1 MATAQ
6 TNQLLIKQLY
16 QNVQKILNT
25 SLTKSK
31 PSYADLL
38 RDNTH
43 SQFFLQTINQ
53 VHHTTFTKHTL
64 LLDRKDDNH
73 LTLNIKDNFKA
84 LIIQAKLK
92 TGIQRIREISIYAS
106 ET

>member
-6 TNQLLIKQLY
+6 TYQLPIKQLY

-73 LTLNIKDNFKA
+73 LTLNIKDNFKV
-84 LIIQAKLK
+84 LIYQAKLK
-92 TGIQRIREISIYAS
+92 TGILRIREISIYAS
-106 ET
+106 EI